1 VFLLEKGEK
10 IIRKEKEDFIR
21 EAWEKFKDPNDR
33 FTMPNLSFLDEDTLD
48 SMITYYKYLS
58 Q

>member
-1 VFLLEKGEK
+1 LEKSEGL
-10 IIRKEKEDFIR
+10 IREEKEQFIR

-33 FTMPNLSFLDEDTLD
+33 FTMPNLSFLDEATLD
-48 SMITYYKYLS
+48 SMITYYEYLS